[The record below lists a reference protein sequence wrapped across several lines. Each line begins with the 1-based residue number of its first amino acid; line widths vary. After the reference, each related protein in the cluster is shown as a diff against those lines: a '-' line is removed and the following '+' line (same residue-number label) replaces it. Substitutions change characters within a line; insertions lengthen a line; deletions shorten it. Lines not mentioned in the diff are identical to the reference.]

1 MKHSTSNAEV
11 VVDIIP
17 NKVETLLTIVLVDD
31 SLLINETAEFLLLPK
46 SEKKRIVKE
55 LKDLLEEFEMRI

>member
-1 MKHSTSNAEV
+1 M
-11 VVDIIP
+11 DIIP

-31 SLLINETAEFLLLPK
+31 SLIINETTEFFLLPK

-55 LKDLLEEFEMRI
+55 LKDLLEELEMRF